1 MIQNLGSAVILPNFI
16 TKKQFLRKLLEYHKC
31 FTPASPAVLS
41 LSKKA
46 K

>member
-1 MIQNLGSAVILPNFI
+1 MIEKLGGTVILPNFI

-31 FTPASPAVLS
+31 FTPAVLS